1 MRRPPLLL
9 PAYEYIYN
17 LPEGTAMD
25 VYWRENRS
33 LYFVYAPGIDADV
46 IENRILG
53 SIIILSP
60 EMVIMNSTLRFSL
73 FSLIAACI
81 PLLALLPS
89 HCISHVGI

>member
-25 VYWRENRS
+25 VENRS

-46 IENRILG
+46 IENTEFWGR
-53 SIIILSP
+53 S
-60 EMVIMNSTLRFSL
+60 
-73 FSLIAACI
+73 
-81 PLLALLPS
+81 
-89 HCISHVGI
+89 